1 MRIVICALVVALAA
15 CGQAAAPAETTTQPA
30 AATPA
35 AAAPPVFTV
44 DPVAFGGMWSFSR
57 NCGGADLVVTN
68 RDATY
73 YDYTDP
79 SNAIAY
85 VGPYAITGNHVVL
98 TLHRLDA
105 HGAPSGDPLVYNLD
119 VSEPVTSDLHAQFG
133 PAGGAMRE
141 INAKQCAGE
150 VHD

>member
-1 MRIVICALVVALAA
+1 MRILFGALVLALAA
-15 CGQAAAPAETTTQPA
+15 CGQSATPTETTTQPA
-30 AATPA
+30 AEVPATPA
-35 AAAPPVFTV
+35 PTFVV
-44 DPVAFGGMWSFSR
+44 DPVAFGGMWSFTR
-57 NCGGADLVVTN
+57 NCGGADLVITN

-119 VSEPVTSDLHAQFG
+119 VSAPVTSDLHAQFG
-133 PAGGAMRE
+133 LAGGEMHE